1 MFTGHS
7 LPEMGRDLAESALLI
22 ARGPCVCGSCL
33 PAFPVIGRAQLPV
46 TMADGRNACMRGRGR
61 VLLVNNG
68 NAAISGSAA
77 VVLADSKFVQQQ
89 QLCVS
94 EKLSRTCGVSV
105 IGGHRN
111 PNGRYG
117 SNTRALMRP
126 CAPARRCLARVG
138 VSSMRPRH
146 FLLALYSPGEK

>member
-1 MFTGHS
+1 
-7 LPEMGRDLAESALLI
+7 
-22 ARGPCVCGSCL
+22 VCSSCL

-46 TMADGRNACMRGRGR
+46 TMADGRNACMRMREGGFSWSTMATQ
-61 VLLVNNG
+61 LS
-68 NAAISGSAA
+68 AGSAA

-111 PNGRYG
+111 PKGRYG

-138 VSSMRPRH
+138 VCVRPMP
-146 FLLALYSPGEK
+146 FLLRRL